1 MELKKANNLPASEV
15 KDVAMLSERNNSG
28 NHEAYE
34 ILFSPKED
42 SADRNIDNNFPDKDF
57 EKPIFGSVSTL
68 DWLKTWRPLEI
79 S

>member
-1 MELKKANNLPASEV
+1 MELKKVNNLPPSEV
-15 KDVAMLSERNNSG
+15 KDGAVLSKRNNSG

-34 ILFSPKED
+34 ILFSPNED
-42 SADRNIDNNFPDKDF
+42 SADQNIDNICPDKDF

-68 DWLKTWRPLEI
+68 DWLKTWRSLEI

>member
-1 MELKKANNLPASEV
+1 MELKKTNDLPTSEV
-15 KDVAMLSERNNSG
+15 KDRPMLSERNNSG
-28 NHEAYE
+28 NHDAYK

-42 SADRNIDNNFPDKDF
+42 NADQNIDNNFPDKDF

-68 DWLKTWRPLEI
+68 DWLKTWRSLEI

>member
-1 MELKKANNLPASEV
+1 MDLKKATNLPTSAGI
-15 KDVAMLSERNNSG
+15 DVAILSERNNSG
-28 NHEAYE
+28 NHDAYK

-68 DWLKTWRPLEI
+68 DWLKTWRSIEI